1 MRNYKMERITMIP
14 NRRFHQVASIFPMMG
29 EEEFAALKSDIQ
41 ANGLLEPIW
50 VDKDGLIIDGRNR
63 YLACDELDIEPEY
76 RRYTGTDGSLIAFV
90 ASLNLKR
97 RHLNQLQKAIIAID
111 IEKQL
116 AIEAKGRQ
124 RKAGEHFGRGQIK
137 KEDKTYLFESE
148 EKLVEKF
155 QQPINFKIM
164 DNKSSQQAAKILG
177 TNQHYVAD
185 AKRIAA
191 TAPDIIQAAM
201 AGKIK
206 SMSDALKI
214 AKLPEQQREQVL
226 GKVDTGLKPA
236 DAIRETFREKIRTEL
251 ESVEMKVTKEIAGI
265 YDVIIIDPPWPA
277 KKIERDVTPTQVES
291 DYPLMSLTEIRNLKI
306 PYADDCHLWLWTT
319 QKFLPDS
326 FDIIKTWGLKYV
338 CTFVW
343 HKPGG
348 FQPIGLPQ
356 FNSEFVLYCRKGSPQ
371 FLDTKDLPTCFNAP
385 RTGHSVKPQAF
396 YDMVRRATSGR
407 RLDMF
412 SRRKIEGFETWG
424 KECVE

>member
-1 MRNYKMERITMIP
+1 
-14 NRRFHQVASIFPMMG
+14 MMG
-29 EEEFAALKSDIQ
+29 AEEFAALKSDIQ
-41 ANGLLEPIW
+41 ENGLLEPIW
-50 VDKDGLIIDGRNR
+50 VDMDGLIIDGRNR
-63 YLACDELDIEPEY
+63 YLACKQLGVDPEY
-76 RRYTGTDGSLIAFV
+76 RNYMGDGSLVDFV
-90 ASLNLKR
+90 VSLNLKR

-116 AIEAKGRQ
+116 AVEAKGRQ

-137 KEDKTYLFESE
+137 KEVENYLFEPE
-148 EKLVEKF
+148 EKLVEKI
-155 QQPINFKIM
+155 QQPIKFKIM

-191 TAPDIIQAAM
+191 TAPDIILAAM
-201 AGKIK
+201 AGKITT
-206 SMSDALKI
+206 MPDALKI
-214 AKLPEQQREQVL
+214 AKLPELQREQVL
-226 GKVDTGLKPA
+226 GKVDAGLKPS
-236 DAIRETFREKIRTEL
+236 DAIREIFREKIRTEL
-251 ESVEMKVTKEIAGI
+251 DSVAMKVAKEIAGI
-265 YDVIIIDPPWPA
+265 YDVIIIDPAWPA

-326 FDIIKTWGLKYV
+326 FDIIKTWGLKYI

-343 HKPGG
+343 HKNGG

-356 FNSEFVLYCRKGSPQ
+356 YNCEFALYCRKGSPQ
-371 FLDTKDLPTCFNAP
+371 FIDTKELPTCFNAP
-385 RTGHSVKPQAF
+385 RTGHSEKPEAF
-396 YDMVRRATSGR
+396 YNMVRRVTAGR

-412 SRRKIEGFETWG
+412 NRRKIEGFETWG
-424 KECVE
+424 KESVR